1 MKELL
6 KRDRARTHILPISP
20 LGLMEMTRQ
29 RHTESVQESVFDDC
43 PYCKGRGV
51 VKSTL
56 TMSVEIQR
64 KLAEILSHANRRR
77 IPLQRVPRQQ
87 LDALGE
93 GHQGVALEVSGY
105 PYADYSDILKRATQR
120 QEMPLILLLD
130 MLQNP
135 QNLGTLLRTA
145 EATGVHGVIIPPRRA
160 AGITPAVV
168 HASAGATEH
177 LLVVQ
182 MNLAQAID
190 WLQKAGVWV
199 VGLSGEAAHT
209 IQQAPLD
216 RPLALVVGN
225 EGEGMRALVAK
236 KCDMLV
242 NLPMRGQI
250 ESLNAAVAGSIAL
263 YLALMTRQSN
273 QKDAPA

>member
-1 MKELL
+1 MREWITGRNPVFEILQTRRRQIFRLL
-6 KRDRARTHILPISP
+6 VAN
-20 LGLMEMTRQ
+20 G
-29 RHTESVQESVFDDC
+29 TEE
-43 PYCKGRGV
+43 KG
-51 VKSTL
+51 
-56 TMSVEIQR
+56 

-77 IPLQRVPRQQ
+77 LPVQRVPRQQ
-87 LDALGE
+87 LDALSE

-145 EATGVHGVIIPPRRA
+145 EAAGVHGVIIPPRRA

-177 LLVVQ
+177 LLVAQ

-199 VGLSGEAAHT
+199 VGLSGEAPHT

-263 YLALMTRQSN
+263 YLAMMARQ
-273 QKDAPA
+273 QTKKDKPA

>member
-1 MKELL
+1 MREWITGRNPVFEILQTRRRQIFRLL
-6 KRDRARTHILPISP
+6 VAS
-20 LGLMEMTRQ
+20 G
-29 RHTESVQESVFDDC
+29 TEE
-43 PYCKGRGV
+43 KG
-51 VKSTL
+51 KL
-56 TMSVEIQR
+56 VEI
-64 KLAEILSHANRRR
+64 LAHAAKRR

-105 PYADYSDILKRATQR
+105 PYADYSDILKRAHQR
-120 QEMPLILLLD
+120 QETPLILLLD

-145 EATGVHGVIIPPRRA
+145 EAAGAHGVIIPPRRA

-177 LLVVQ
+177 LLVAQ

-190 WLQKAGVWV
+190 LLKSAGIWV
-199 VGLSGEAAHT
+199 IGLAGEAT
-209 IQQAPLD
+209 RSIQQAPLD
-216 RPLALVVGN
+216 APLALVVGN
-225 EGEGMRALVAK
+225 EGEGMRTLVAK

-263 YLALMTRQSN
+263 YLAIMNRQQN
-273 QKDAPA
+273 QKVSNS

>member
-1 MKELL
+1 MREWITGRNPVFEILQTRRRQIFRLL
-6 KRDRARTHILPISP
+6 IAS
-20 LGLMEMTRQ
+20 G
-29 RHTESVQESVFDDC
+29 TEE
-43 PYCKGRGV
+43 KGRLLDIL
-51 VKSTL
+51 TL
-56 TMSVEIQR
+56 AGQ
-64 KLAEILSHANRRR
+64 RR

-105 PYADYSDILKRATQR
+105 PYADYSEIFKRAQQR

-135 QNLGTLLRTA
+135 QNLGTLMRTA
-145 EATGVHGVIIPPRRA
+145 EAVGAHGIIIPPRRA

-177 LLVVQ
+177 LLVAQ

-190 WLQKAGVWV
+190 LLKAAGVWV
-199 VGLSGEAAHT
+199 VGLAGEAAQS
-209 IQQAPLD
+209 IQAAPLD
-216 RPLALVVGN
+216 VPLALVVGN
-225 EGEGMRALVAK
+225 EGEGMRTLVAK
-236 KCDMLV
+236 KCDLLV
-242 NLPMRGQI
+242 NLPMRGKI

-263 YLALMTRQSN
+263 YLAWLARQQNKSGT
-273 QKDAPA
+273 QR